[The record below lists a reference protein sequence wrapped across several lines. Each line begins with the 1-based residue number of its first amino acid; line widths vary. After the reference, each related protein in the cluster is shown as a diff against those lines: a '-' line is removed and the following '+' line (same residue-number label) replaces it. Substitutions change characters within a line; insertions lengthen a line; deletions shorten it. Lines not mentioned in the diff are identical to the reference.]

1 MEQFDKHI
9 QEKLSNMEMSP
20 PSGFWHNISDQL
32 DAIETPEAA
41 VSTSSHTF
49 YKILR
54 VAAVFVGFFSLGF
67 LFYSSNTSVDDSEVA
82 SVIKNKFPSVEIS
95 SPVLSENNIQKTI
108 DEKVPTPLTSI
119 KKAPKASNPIASTT
133 SANIVIEPTTN
144 LVQVLPSSEDV
155 ATADFSFEQS
165 NIPVYSLKLL
175 NKEIPANDEIIV
187 INNQK
192 QNNSKKSDTVSVSKK
207 ALPWRF

>member
-32 DAIETPEAA
+32 DAIETPEAT
-41 VSTSSHTF
+41 VRTSSHTF
-49 YKILR
+49 YRILR

-82 SVIKNKFPSVEIS
+82 SVIKNKFPSVDIS
-95 SPVLSENNIQKTI
+95 SPVMFENNIQKTI

-119 KKAPKASNPIASTT
+119 KKAPKASNSIASTT
-133 SANIVIEPTTN
+133 SSNILIEPTTN
-144 LVQVLPSSEDV
+144 LVQVLPSSDDI

-175 NKEIPANDEIIV
+175 NKDIPANDEIIV
-187 INNQK
+187 INNKK
-192 QNNSKKSDTVSVSKK
+192 QNNSKMSDKVSVSKK